1 MIMHA
6 TLKYSRNGLM
16 VAILLALLA
25 PIAAWAQP
33 APPPTPSFEDRARKK
48 TTLDRDSKEV
58 ADEYADL
65 LVELQTLVADYRDY
79 LSESDSPTITKYL
92 VKLDKLAVNLDKNL
106 YVTQRSRL
114 SADLTAHIDD
124 LEEIETYIEDSEE
137 IFSTR
142 ILKLVSSLARDLS
155 NINDLL
161 EDDLLD
167 RMDEVTASDAALQ
180 AAIEDL
186 LEGMKVETHGD
197 RTTITIPN
205 FDEKKLKEMERQ
217 AQIMSKEA
225 EEIAEKR
232 EKIRVKSRTKSEPL
246 VIDLQGLEGL
256 TGIGTGT
263 SKELD
268 ANLAITNPRLPIKIS
283 NPVGEVT
290 VGVTQ
295 SKQIIAHLVAEISA
309 DSRTKEK
316 QLLSEIELQVEA
328 TASGYL
334 VTAIAPS
341 QGRNSNDCR
350 IVSNQLEVLVPSSNP
365 VVVNNA
371 FGAVSVSDLNGGA
384 DITSSY
390 APIEVESVK
399 GGVTVSN
406 NMGQVSLLNCS
417 GPIRVKGAYAGISLE
432 GCTGEM
438 DVENAYSEI
447 ALDGCSGRTTLE
459 NSGVIRVSDH
469 TGDLKITNSFGP
481 VDVDGLNGNL
491 NASNQ
496 FQPMSVRDIKGTVSV
511 ENSNSNIDLANI
523 SGQLVATNKFGM
535 IQAEELAGP
544 SRLNNQN
551 GNIMLVLDNASRGNS
566 WIYTSFGNVDVTI
579 SESTNFWV
587 NAKTTFGEISSDI
600 PLKLDDLGTAKM
612 GWFKLGRGSDSLSI
626 SGQNT
631 NITISGSK

>member
-1 MIMHA
+1 MTMQA
-6 TLKYSRNGLM
+6 TFKQTRNGLT
-16 VAILLALLA
+16 VAILLALFA

-65 LVELQTLVADYRDY
+65 LIELQTLVADYRDY
-79 LSESDSPTITKYL
+79 LSESESPTITKYL
-92 VKLDKLAVNLDKNL
+92 VKLDKLASNLDEKV
-106 YVTQRSRL
+106 YVTQRSKL

-124 LEEIETYIEDSEE
+124 LEKIETYIEDSEE
-137 IFSTR
+137 IFPTR
-142 ILKLVSSLARDLS
+142 ILKLVSSLGRDLS

-167 RMDEVTASDAALQ
+167 RMDEVTASDAAMQ

-205 FDEKKLKEMERQ
+205 FDEKKLKELEKQ
-217 AQIMSKEA
+217 AQIMSKKA
-225 EEIAEKR
+225 EEMAAKD
-232 EKIRVKSRTKSEPL
+232 EKIRIKSRTKSEPL

-256 TGIGTGT
+256 VGAGTGT

-268 ANLAITNPRLPIKIS
+268 ANLAITNPKFPIRIS

-290 VGVTQ
+290 VNGTQ

-316 QLLSEIELQVEA
+316 QLLSEIELKVEA
-328 TASGYL
+328 TPTGYV
-334 VTAIAPS
+334 VTASAPI
-341 QGRNSNDCR
+341 QGRSNEDCR
-350 IVSNQLEVLVPSSNP
+350 IISNQLEVLVPMGNP
-365 VVVNNA
+365 VEITNA
-371 FGAVSVSDLNGGA
+371 FGAVSVSDLTGGA
-384 DITSSY
+384 EITSSY

-399 GGVTVSN
+399 GGVEVTN

-432 GCTGEM
+432 SCSGDME
-438 DVENAYSEI
+438 VENAYSEI
-447 ALDGCSGRTTLE
+447 EMDGCSGRTTVE
-459 NSGVIRVSDH
+459 NSGVIRISDH

-481 VDVDGLNGNL
+481 VEVHGLNGNL
-491 NASNQ
+491 NATNQ
-496 FQPMSVRDIKGTVSV
+496 FQPMSVRDIKGTCSV
-511 ENSNSNIDLANI
+511 ENSNSNIDIANI
-523 SGQLVATNKFGM
+523 SGQLVATNKFGL
-535 IQAEELAGP
+535 IQAEELAGS

-551 GNIMLVLDNASRGNS
+551 GNIELVLDNASRGNA
-566 WIYTSFGNVDVTI
+566 WIYTTFGNVDVTI

-631 NITISGSK
+631 NISISGSK